1 MPKLFILTGS
11 NGAGKSTVGPIYFP
25 QEAGM
30 FFDGD
35 KLYLKKR
42 SELWKIGLRVQKEL
56 AKQASAFV
64 EQTFNDLVS
73 NATSQGDHFAY
84 EGHFSNDESWEVPLK
99 FKTLGYEIHMVFFGV
114 ESPELSAD
122 RVLIRAKEGGHFV
135 DSLTLRTNYYGN
147 LRQLNRRFQLFDSLR
162 IIDTSEAEHRVL
174 VIMENGLI
182 KEFSPL
188 IEMPSWIQE
197 YLPEI
202 YAICASNETW

>member
-42 SELWKIGLRVQKEL
+42 SALWKTGLRVQKEL
-56 AKQASAFV
+56 AKQASEFV

-147 LRQLNRRFQLFDSLR
+147 LRQLNRRFSCL
-162 IIDTSEAEHRVL
+162 TH
-174 VIMENGLI
+174 
-182 KEFSPL
+182 
-188 IEMPSWIQE
+188 
-197 YLPEI
+197 
-202 YAICASNETW
+202 